1 MTTPARPFAAI
12 GRPLIATLVL
22 VALVVQAPHHA
33 AAQTHSAFADS
44 GTLVYAD
51 ARTAGDIDPAS
62 DSEASNDIV
71 ARTIAQTLVA
81 FDGASITRY
90 KPVLATRWTVGGNGS
105 VYTFY
110 LRHGVRFHSGRCCL
124 TAQDVQYS
132 IARTITLNLST
143 AYIFGRFITHPVSQ
157 IKILDPYTIRFD
169 LGRPQPLF
177 LGAVASY
184 YAGLIL
190 DAQALKAH
198 ARKGDMGH
206 AWAQDHDAGTGPY
219 TIQNWVH
226 GQQVV
231 MTRFKDYWGGWSGR
245 HFSTV
250 IVRSVPESST
260 RRELVER
267 GAADLVDVL
276 TPQDYDQLKRN
287 PRVRVVVAPSTQV
300 DYLVL
305 TEAGPLASPLA
316 RRAISYAFPYNAY
329 IQAAF
334 RGYAQRA
341 YGTLAST
348 VLGYDPHMYHYRT
361 DLATAKVMLTKA
373 GVKPGTTLTF
383 AYPSG
388 LPNFQIAGEM
398 LQAQLQQIG
407 LTLKIQQLD
416 QTALD
421 NVFYSSMA
429 PSKRPNIMVQRW
441 WPDYNDPWDESVV
454 LIASSSAG
462 PAGANGGYYHNA
474 QVDALLNK
482 MKSSGGA
489 QLVRYAAQ
497 MQQVTSRVDPP
508 GIWLDQP
515 AQVVVTSR
523 NLQGLVINPLTIET
537 YDFYGAHR

>member
-373 GVKPGTTLTF
+373 GVEPGTTLTF